1 MTTPNKHKEED
12 KGVKVENSIDSK
24 GDVSRKLCLV
34 EDDEIMR
41 ESLCQRFEI
50 ENITCDCF
58 CNSNEALESL
68 LAKEYAVLITD
79 VRLPDF
85 SGEKLFNCIL
95 EANKIP
101 PPTIFI
107 SGFGDINQAV
117 RLLKIGAVDYLT
129 KPFDLDELI
138 DKLREVS
145 PILFGKDKE
154 DSTVLG
160 VSPKMREIK
169 VMLDRLA
176 DHNCD
181 ILITGESGVGKEYAA
196 RYFAGKLNN
205 GEEKPFVALNCAALP
220 EDLLEAEL
228 FGHAEGAFTGA
239 IKSRKGVFELADGGV
254 LFLDEIG
261 ETSARMQAKLLR
273 TIQERVVH
281 RLGQENPISVNLRL
295 IYATNR
301 DLKKMVASG
310 EFRED
315 LYFRINTVHLHI
327 PPLRER
333 REDIYWLSNRII
345 QKFFNEHKKR
355 RLLLPLTVRYLE
367 RQLWPGNL
375 RELANAVERACILSP
390 QEILGPRE
398 FGAPNEDRQ
407 IPCCEKKLK
416 QSIEDYEKCF
426 LIEKL
431 ESHYWKISETASCLG
446 ISRKSLW
453 EKMKRY
459 EISNTDN

>member
-1 MTTPNKHKEED
+1 MES
-12 KGVKVENSIDSK
+12 SIDSN
-24 GDVSRKLCLV
+24 GASSRRLCLV

-50 ENITCDCF
+50 ENIVCDCF
-58 CNSNEALESL
+58 CNAEEALESL
-68 LAKEYAVLITD
+68 LGNDHAALITD

-85 SGEKLFNCIL
+85 SGEQLFNSIL
-95 EANKIP
+95 EADKIP

-107 SGFGDINQAV
+107 SGYGDINQAV
-117 RLLKIGAVDYLT
+117 RVLKLGAVDYLT

-138 DKLREVS
+138 DKLRDVS
-145 PILFGKDKE
+145 PTLFGEDKE
-154 DSTVLG
+154 NCTVLG

-169 VMLDRLA
+169 VVLDRLA

-239 IKSRKGVFELADGGV
+239 VKSRRGVFELADGGV

-273 TIQERVVH
+273 TIQERIVH
-281 RLGQENPISVNLRL
+281 RLGQEKPISVNLRL

-301 DLKKMVASG
+301 DLKKMVANN

-333 REDIYWLSNRII
+333 REDIYWLANRII
-345 QKFFNEHKKR
+345 QKFFAEHKKR

-367 RQLWPGNL
+367 KQLWPGNL

-398 FGAPNEDRQ
+398 FGAPHEERP

-416 QSIEDYEKCF
+416 ESMEDYEKGF
-426 LIEKL
+426 LLEKL
-431 ESHYWKISETASCLG
+431 QSHHWRIAETASCLG

-459 EISNTDN
+459 AISNLDN

>member
-1 MTTPNKHKEED
+1 METPTESNGD
-12 KGVKVENSIDSK
+12 SIK
-24 GDVSRKLCLV
+24 RLCLV
-34 EDDEIMR
+34 EDDAIMR
-41 ESLCQRFEI
+41 ESLCQRLEI
-50 ENITCDCF
+50 ENIAVDCF
-58 CNSNEALESL
+58 CSAEIAMKSL
-68 LAKEYAVLITD
+68 LSKEYAALITD
-79 VRLPDF
+79 IRLPDIG
-85 SGEKLFNCIL
+85 GEDLFNAIID
-95 EANKIP
+95 ANRVP

-117 RLLKIGAVDYLT
+117 RLLKMGAVDYLT

-138 DKLREVS
+138 DKLREVA
-145 PILFGKDKE
+145 PILFGNNKE

-169 VMLDRLA
+169 AMLDRLA

-196 RYFAGKLNN
+196 RYFAGRLNN

-273 TIQERVVH
+273 SIQERVVH
-281 RLGQENPISVNLRL
+281 RLGEEKPISVNLRL

-301 DLKKMVASG
+301 DLKKMVANG

-333 REDIYWLSNRII
+333 REDIYWLANRLV
-345 QKFFNEHKKR
+345 QRFFNEHKKR

-367 RQLWPGNL
+367 KQHWPGNL
-375 RELANAVERACILSP
+375 RELANSVERACILSP
-390 QEILGPRE
+390 QDILGPRE
-398 FGAPNEDRQ
+398 FGAPSEEHL
-407 IPCCEKKLK
+407 IPCCEMKLK
-416 QSIEDYEKCF
+416 ESMEEHEKQF
-426 LIEKL
+426 LLEKL
-431 ESHYWKISETASCLG
+431 ESHEWRIAETASCLG

-453 EKMKRY
+453 EKMKRH
-459 EISNTDN
+459 EISQLNNS

>member
-1 MTTPNKHKEED
+1 MD
-12 KGVKVENSIDSK
+12 IK
-24 GDVSRKLCLV
+24 GDFTKRLCLV
-34 EDDEIMR
+34 EEDKIMR
-41 ESLCQRFEI
+41 DSLCQRLEF
-50 ENITCDCF
+50 ENIDVDCF
-58 CNSNEALESL
+58 CNAKIALKSL
-68 LAKEYAVLITD
+68 LTKDYAALITD
-79 VRLPDF
+79 IRLPDVN
-85 SGEKLFNCIL
+85 GEELFNTIIN
-95 EANKIP
+95 ANRIP

-117 RLLKIGAVDYLT
+117 RLLKLGAVDYLT
-129 KPFDLDELI
+129 KPFDMDELI
-138 DKLREVS
+138 DKLRDVS
-145 PILFGKDKE
+145 PILFGEDKA

-169 VMLDRLA
+169 SMLDRLA

-196 RYFAGKLNN
+196 RYFASRLNN

-228 FGHAEGAFTGA
+228 FGHDEGAFTGA

-281 RLGQENPISVNLRL
+281 RLGQEKPISVNLRL

-301 DLKKMVASG
+301 DLKQMVANG

-333 REDIYWLSNRII
+333 KEDIYWLANRIT

-355 RLLLPLTVRYLE
+355 RLLLPLTLRYME
-367 RQLWPGNL
+367 KQQWPGNL

-398 FGAPNEDRQ
+398 FGAPTNDDL
-407 IPCCEKKLK
+407 IPCSEMKLK
-416 QSIEDYEKCF
+416 ESMKEHERRF
-426 LIEKL
+426 LLEKL
-431 ESHYWKISETASCLG
+431 QVHHWRIAETASCIG

-453 EKMKRY
+453 EKMKRH
-459 EISNTDN
+459 EISNINT